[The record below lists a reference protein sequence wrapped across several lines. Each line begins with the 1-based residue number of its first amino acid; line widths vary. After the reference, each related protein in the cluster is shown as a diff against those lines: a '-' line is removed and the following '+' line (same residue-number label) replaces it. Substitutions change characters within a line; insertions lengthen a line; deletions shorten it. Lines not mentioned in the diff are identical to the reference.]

1 MNDDPELSLATISRF
16 LGRHRVLVGV
26 AALLGALAIGY
37 RSFATPAYFR
47 AETSVTE
54 VRDKGMANVSSLA
67 SQLGGLASLAGVN
80 IPSGG
85 AAGNQEFA
93 AVLESN
99 RLTAEFIKRND
110 LIPVLLRESSKPP
123 TMWRAVRYFREN
135 VMTIRRD
142 KLKGLTTIVMEWQD
156 PKIAARWANDYV
168 TLANEMLRNR
178 AIDESSRNIAYLNQQ
193 MGKTD
198 SADLRK
204 VMYSIIENETKTLM
218 VANGRIDYAFEVID
232 PAVPPELKAGPH
244 RLLNTLFG
252 LVIGFVLGSGI
263 AFVVER
269 LGNRRVPHAVLARGM

>member
-1 MNDDPELSLATISRF
+1 MNDDQELSLASISQF
-16 LGRHRVLVGV
+16 LRRHRMLVGI
-26 AALLGALAIGY
+26 AALLGALLIGI
-37 RSFATPAYFR
+37 RSFMTPPYFR

-80 IPSGG
+80 IPAGG

-135 VMTIRRD
+135 VLTIRRD
-142 KLKGLTTIVMEWQD
+142 KLKGLTTITMEWQD
-156 PKIAARWANDYV
+156 AKIAARWANDYV
-168 TLANEMLRNR
+168 MLANELLRDR
-178 AIDESSRNIAYLNQQ
+178 AIDESSRNIAYLNRE

-198 SADLRK
+198 SVDLRK

-218 VANGRIDYAFEVID
+218 VANGRIDYAYEVVD

-244 RLLNTLFG
+244 RLLNTLIG
-252 LVIGFVLGSGI
+252 LVLGFVLGSGI
-263 AFVVER
+263 AFVVESV
-269 LGNRRVPHAVLARGM
+269 GARRGQQPALARGV